1 MVRPSCHGVSSW
13 GPTARLSAR
22 SLRPPTPG
30 VPLLAFALMGPEDLP
45 SLLAGSAEVVP
56 AEELERKLTLGRP
69 LRVKLGLDPT
79 APIVTLGWAVVLHK
93 LRQFQDAGHTA
104 VLIVG
109 DFTAQVGDPSGKT
122 ETRPRLSEEEVRGYA
137 ERLLDQFWRILD
149 PERTEVRYNAEWLE
163 PMSME
168 EILRLS
174 ASTTV
179 ARMLERDDF
188 AKRYAEGKPISIM
201 EFLYPLLQGMDSV
214 AVEADVEL
222 GGRDQTFNLLVGRDL
237 QREFDQEPQVALT
250 TPLLVGTDGVQK
262 MSQSLGNYIGITD
275 PPDEMF
281 GKLVRVPD
289 ELIATYR
296 LLALDFF
303 RDPTEAERVEKG
315 LEDGS
320 LDPWE
325 REATTRARGRRP
337 VPRAGGRG
345 GRRGAVRARP
355 PRARAPRRDPEQGYP
370 SRPGGGGPR
379 LPARSSWP
387 SSASPTPTSRGA
399 QRHRAGRRTSRRA
412 SPDQEPSCPSNGSA
426 APCSRLVVAGSCA
439 WVRRSEGAG
448 VKPAPSP
455 TSLQV
460 GLPTPRPSGSTRT
473 RPGRSAP
480 TPARRRRAR
489 TGSSRTRGTGSRA
502 VVVPCRT
509 TGGRRRQTASRS
521 GRATARRR
529 TGRSVLRPG
538 SVPDRAIDAPVG
550 IAEKYVMFD
559 GRYRK
564 SCAGIAT
571 GQRTRRTTV
580 VVPPRDPATRGRAAL
595 RDRVSPGPAP
605 S

>member
-1 MVRPSCHGVSSW
+1 
-13 GPTARLSAR
+13 
-22 SLRPPTPG
+22 
-30 VPLLAFALMGPEDLP
+30 MGPEDLP

-79 APIVTLGWAVVLHK
+79 APVVTLGWAVVLHK

-122 ETRPRLSEEEVRGYA
+122 ETRPRLSQEEVRGYA

-281 GKLVRVPD
+281 GKLVRVSD

-303 RDPTEAERVEKG
+303 HDPTETERVEKG

-320 LDPWE
+320 LEAWDQKRRLAREVVDLYHGLGSGAGAEERFERVHRE
-325 REATTRARGRRP
+325 RELPEEVPNLAIPPDLVIDGRVYLPKLLAVLGLADSNSHARRLIEQGGVRLDGQPVEGDALELPANELKGR
-337 VPRAGGRG
+337 VLQV
-345 GRRGAVRARP
+345 GRRGFARL
-355 PRARAPRRDPEQGYP
+355 G
-370 SRPGGGGPR
+370 
-379 LPARSSWP
+379 
-387 SSASPTPTSRGA
+387 
-399 QRHRAGRRTSRRA
+399 
-412 SPDQEPSCPSNGSA
+412 
-426 APCSRLVVAGSCA
+426 
-439 WVRRSEGAG
+439 
-448 VKPAPSP
+448 
-455 TSLQV
+455 
-460 GLPTPRPSGSTRT
+460 
-473 RPGRSAP
+473 
-480 TPARRRRAR
+480 
-489 TGSSRTRGTGSRA
+489 
-502 VVVPCRT
+502 
-509 TGGRRRQTASRS
+509 
-521 GRATARRR
+521 
-529 TGRSVLRPG
+529 
-538 SVPDRAIDAPVG
+538 
-550 IAEKYVMFD
+550 
-559 GRYRK
+559 
-564 SCAGIAT
+564 
-571 GQRTRRTTV
+571 
-580 VVPPRDPATRGRAAL
+580 
-595 RDRVSPGPAP
+595 
-605 S
+605 

>member
-1 MVRPSCHGVSSW
+1 
-13 GPTARLSAR
+13 
-22 SLRPPTPG
+22 
-30 VPLLAFALMGPEDLP
+30 MGPEDLP

-56 AEELERKLTLGRP
+56 ADELERKLSLGRP

-79 APIVTLGWAVVLHK
+79 APVVTLGWAVVLHK

-122 ETRPRLSEEEVRGYA
+122 ETRPRLSEEQVRGYA

-281 GKLVRVPD
+281 GKLARVPD
-289 ELIATYR
+289 ELIPTYR

-320 LDPWE
+320 LEAWDQKRRLAREVVDLYHGQGSGAGAEERFERVHRE
-325 REATTRARGRRP
+325 RELPEEVPNLAIPPDLVIDGRVYLPKLLAVLGLADSNSHARRLIEQGGVRLDGQPVDGDALELPANELKGR
-337 VPRAGGRG
+337 VLQV
-345 GRRGAVRARP
+345 GRRGFARL
-355 PRARAPRRDPEQGYP
+355 G
-370 SRPGGGGPR
+370 
-379 LPARSSWP
+379 
-387 SSASPTPTSRGA
+387 
-399 QRHRAGRRTSRRA
+399 
-412 SPDQEPSCPSNGSA
+412 
-426 APCSRLVVAGSCA
+426 
-439 WVRRSEGAG
+439 
-448 VKPAPSP
+448 
-455 TSLQV
+455 
-460 GLPTPRPSGSTRT
+460 
-473 RPGRSAP
+473 
-480 TPARRRRAR
+480 
-489 TGSSRTRGTGSRA
+489 
-502 VVVPCRT
+502 
-509 TGGRRRQTASRS
+509 
-521 GRATARRR
+521 
-529 TGRSVLRPG
+529 
-538 SVPDRAIDAPVG
+538 
-550 IAEKYVMFD
+550 
-559 GRYRK
+559 
-564 SCAGIAT
+564 
-571 GQRTRRTTV
+571 
-580 VVPPRDPATRGRAAL
+580 
-595 RDRVSPGPAP
+595 
-605 S
+605 

>member
-1 MVRPSCHGVSSW
+1 
-13 GPTARLSAR
+13 
-22 SLRPPTPG
+22 
-30 VPLLAFALMGPEDLP
+30 MGPEDLP

-79 APIVTLGWAVVLHK
+79 APVVTLGWAVVLHK

-122 ETRPRLSEEEVRGYA
+122 ETRPRLSQEEVRGYA

-188 AKRYAEGKPISIM
+188 ANRYAEGKPISIM

-281 GKLVRVPD
+281 GKLARVPD
-289 ELIATYR
+289 ELIPTYR

-315 LEDGS
+315 LEDRSLEAWDEKRRLAREVVDLYHGQGS
-320 LDPWE
+320 GAGAEERFERVHRE
-325 REATTRARGRRP
+325 RELPEEVPNLAIPPDLVIDGRVYLPKLLAVLGLADSNSHARRLIEQGGVRLDGQPVDGEALELPANELKGR
-337 VPRAGGRG
+337 VLQV
-345 GRRGAVRARP
+345 GRRGFARL
-355 PRARAPRRDPEQGYP
+355 G
-370 SRPGGGGPR
+370 
-379 LPARSSWP
+379 
-387 SSASPTPTSRGA
+387 
-399 QRHRAGRRTSRRA
+399 
-412 SPDQEPSCPSNGSA
+412 
-426 APCSRLVVAGSCA
+426 
-439 WVRRSEGAG
+439 
-448 VKPAPSP
+448 
-455 TSLQV
+455 
-460 GLPTPRPSGSTRT
+460 
-473 RPGRSAP
+473 
-480 TPARRRRAR
+480 
-489 TGSSRTRGTGSRA
+489 
-502 VVVPCRT
+502 
-509 TGGRRRQTASRS
+509 
-521 GRATARRR
+521 
-529 TGRSVLRPG
+529 
-538 SVPDRAIDAPVG
+538 
-550 IAEKYVMFD
+550 
-559 GRYRK
+559 
-564 SCAGIAT
+564 
-571 GQRTRRTTV
+571 
-580 VVPPRDPATRGRAAL
+580 
-595 RDRVSPGPAP
+595 
-605 S
+605 

>member
-1 MVRPSCHGVSSW
+1 
-13 GPTARLSAR
+13 
-22 SLRPPTPG
+22 
-30 VPLLAFALMGPEDLP
+30 MGPEDLP

-79 APIVTLGWAVVLHK
+79 APVVTLGWAVVLHK

-122 ETRPRLSEEEVRGYA
+122 ETRPRLSQEEVRGYA

-168 EILRLS
+168 DILRLS

-281 GKLVRVPD
+281 GKLARVRD
-289 ELIATYR
+289 ELIPTYR

-320 LDPWE
+320 LDAWDEKRRLAREVVDLYHGQGSGAGAGERFERVHRE
-325 REATTRARGRRP
+325 RELPEEVPNLAIPPDLVIDGRVYLPKLLAVLGLADSNSHARRLIEQGGVRLDGQPVDGDTLELPANELKGR
-337 VPRAGGRG
+337 VLQV
-345 GRRGAVRARP
+345 GRRGFARL
-355 PRARAPRRDPEQGYP
+355 G
-370 SRPGGGGPR
+370 
-379 LPARSSWP
+379 
-387 SSASPTPTSRGA
+387 
-399 QRHRAGRRTSRRA
+399 
-412 SPDQEPSCPSNGSA
+412 
-426 APCSRLVVAGSCA
+426 
-439 WVRRSEGAG
+439 
-448 VKPAPSP
+448 
-455 TSLQV
+455 
-460 GLPTPRPSGSTRT
+460 
-473 RPGRSAP
+473 
-480 TPARRRRAR
+480 
-489 TGSSRTRGTGSRA
+489 
-502 VVVPCRT
+502 
-509 TGGRRRQTASRS
+509 
-521 GRATARRR
+521 
-529 TGRSVLRPG
+529 
-538 SVPDRAIDAPVG
+538 
-550 IAEKYVMFD
+550 
-559 GRYRK
+559 
-564 SCAGIAT
+564 
-571 GQRTRRTTV
+571 
-580 VVPPRDPATRGRAAL
+580 
-595 RDRVSPGPAP
+595 
-605 S
+605 